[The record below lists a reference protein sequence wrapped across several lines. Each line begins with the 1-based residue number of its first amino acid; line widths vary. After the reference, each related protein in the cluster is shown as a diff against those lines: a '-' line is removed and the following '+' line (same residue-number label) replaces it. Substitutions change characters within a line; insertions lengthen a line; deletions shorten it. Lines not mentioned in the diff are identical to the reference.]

1 MRRNWRGGKYC
12 VFCTQPES
20 IYHLFFE
27 WHFAKFMWIAAYIA
41 FNIPKPYSILHLFN
55 GWATT
60 GGLKNRKLCFIGAA
74 ALICV
79 LWTSRNNLVFDNS
92 PTKTYMQVLF
102 RGTYWLRQWAQLQW
116 REDMVKCCCRHAAC
130 WRRWHFSFSWTL
142 VGTSE
147 IELAHLSSY
156 DGVHGCNIATVCGVR
171 SLGSWLV
178 HFFCFMVWFDV
189 SVAVISFKRW
199 TLRTFAPL
207 EMNA

>member
-1 MRRNWRGGKYC
+1 
-12 VFCTQPES
+12 
-20 IYHLFFE
+20 
-27 WHFAKFMWIAAYIA
+27 MWIAAYIA

-102 RGTYWLRQWAQLQW
+102 RGTYWLRQWAQLQR

-147 IELAHLSSY
+147 IELAHLNSY
-156 DGVHGCNIATVCGVR
+156 DGVMDAILLLCVESDPWDPDSFIFFALWSGLMYR
-171 SLGSWLV
+171 WL
-178 HFFCFMVWFDV
+178 
-189 SVAVISFKRW
+189 
-199 TLRTFAPL
+199 
-207 EMNA
+207 